1 MSSCFILLLLFTG
14 VSNLI
19 WRRADNLNNDG
30 SEAKSD
36 VVFDSFCIASLSREY
51 NLCVTGPGLQDVQ
64 SQQTRYGASCAWFS
78 HVNIFARVSPAQ
90 KESILRALN
99 DSGAITL
106 MCGDGTNDVGALKM
120 AHVGVSIVND
130 PEFESRVEANK
141 AVKGNSKDRMSRALA
156 ELQEQEND
164 PTIVKLGDASIASPF
179 TSRRTS
185 IDAVITVVRQG
196 RATLVTT
203 VEVHTLC
210 LLHFTYFHF
219 ILFHFIVL
227 LHFTFITKCRHNF
240 ICILG
245 VQDLGVELSRFGLHD
260 ERVVSAGAEARRH
273 ADDRQRTHID
283 GSLLLPVT
291 SEAATKDLRPSPL
304 H

>member
-1 MSSCFILLLLFTG
+1 
-14 VSNLI
+14 VSNLV
-19 WRRADNLNNDG
+19 WRRADNL
-30 SEAKSD
+30 KSD
-36 VVFDSFCIASLSREY
+36 SADATLDITFNSHGIAALSQEY

-64 SQQTRYGASCAWFS
+64 SQHARYGASCAWFV
-78 HVNIFARVSPAQ
+78 HINIFARVSPAQ

-130 PEFESRVEANK
+130 PEFESRIEANK
-141 AVKGNSKDRMSRALA
+141 AVKSNSKDRMSRALA

-203 VEVHTLC
+203 VEVYLLVNLL
-210 LLHFTYFHF
+210 LLHFTSFYLFYMNIIM
-219 ILFHFIVL
+219 ILIG
-227 LHFTFITKCRHNF
+227 I
-240 ICILG
+240 
-245 VQDLGVELSRFGLHD
+245 QDFSAKLSRVSLHD
-260 ERVVSAGAEARRH
+260 ECFVFARAQTR
-273 ADDRQRTHID
+273 
-283 GSLLLPVT
+283 
-291 SEAATKDLRPSPL
+291 
-304 H
+304 